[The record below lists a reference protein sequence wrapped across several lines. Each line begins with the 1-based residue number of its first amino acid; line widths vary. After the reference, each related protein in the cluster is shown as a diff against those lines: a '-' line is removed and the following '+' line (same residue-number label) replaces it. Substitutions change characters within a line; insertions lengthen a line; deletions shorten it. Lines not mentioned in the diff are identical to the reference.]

1 MRLYRNFLLLFG
13 ALLLVSAPSFAAV
26 TLPALFTSH
35 MVLQRNRPV
44 HIWGMAD
51 PQEKVTVSFRGEVKS
66 TNADALG
73 RWSLYL
79 APGSAGGPFPLTVKA
94 SNTIQ
99 LDDVLVGDV
108 WVASGQS
115 NMEFPMT
122 WLRNAKAEI
131 AAANAPQIRLLRVER
146 AYSDYPLSNVKAAPW
161 AACTPDSVADF
172 SAVAYFFA
180 RDVQQKEHV
189 PIGLIDSSWGGT
201 VAEAWTSMDGLS
213 RDASLMPVFASWAR
227 MSDAAVS
234 VQLLRQAVDRDKAE
248 GRPAP
253 NLPWLPEL
261 QSWAPAQ
268 LYNGMIAPLTPF
280 AIRGVIWYQGES
292 NSALDRAPMYS
303 RLFPAM
309 IQDWRRHWAQGDFP
323 FLFVQISSFTLAPQD
338 DWATIR
344 EAQRQTLALR
354 NTAMAVT
361 IDIGNPD
368 NIHPKD
374 KQDVGERLALAA
386 RAIAYGEHDLEYSGP
401 LFQQVTQEPGVLRVW
416 FTHAES
422 GLTAKGGALEGFEVA
437 GTDGKFV
444 PATAKIDG
452 ATVIVGSPQV
462 TAPKFV
468 RYGWAN
474 SPKCNLYN
482 QQNLPASPFTSVDDS
497 SHFDDTE

>member
-1 MRLYRNFLLLFG
+1 
-13 ALLLVSAPSFAAV
+13 
-26 TLPALFTSH
+26 
-35 MVLQRNRPV
+35 
-44 HIWGMAD
+44 
-51 PQEKVTVSFRGEVKS
+51 
-66 TNADALG
+66 
-73 RWSLYL
+73 
-79 APGSAGGPFPLTVKA
+79 
-94 SNTIQ
+94 
-99 LDDVLVGDV
+99 
-108 WVASGQS
+108 
-115 NMEFPMT
+115 
-122 WLRNAKAEI
+122 
-131 AAANAPQIRLLRVER
+131 
-146 AYSDYPLSNVKAAPW
+146 
-161 AACTPDSVADF
+161 
-172 SAVAYFFA
+172 
-180 RDVQQKEHV
+180 
-189 PIGLIDSSWGGT
+189 
-201 VAEAWTSMDGLS
+201 
-213 RDASLMPVFASWAR
+213 